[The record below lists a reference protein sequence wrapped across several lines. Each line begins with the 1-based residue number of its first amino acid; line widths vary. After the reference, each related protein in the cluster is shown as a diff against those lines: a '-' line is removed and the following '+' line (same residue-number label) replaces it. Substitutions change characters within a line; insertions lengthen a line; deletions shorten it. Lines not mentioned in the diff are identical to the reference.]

1 MLERLKRLCWDV
13 TITKKTIAVPVKLCK
28 DCSISQ
34 EALVTAIN
42 LQVANAYINLQERIL
57 LYKEHP
63 PLPLHRV

>member
-13 TITKKTIAVPVKLCK
+13 TITKKPIAVPVKLCK

-34 EALVTAIN
+34 KALVTAIN
-42 LQVANAYINLQERIL
+42 LRVANAHINLQERIL

>member
-1 MLERLKRLCWDV
+1 MVRIKSLVV
-13 TITKKTIAVPVKLCK
+13 TETKCNIKIIVVPIKLCK